1 MNEQKTTLTADR
13 VQAEYEKGVQY
24 NTGLGLY
31 ENVKQCEN
39 FVEGKQ
45 WEGLKSKNLRPITM
59 NVLDPIV
66 HYKVAQIVSNDV
78 DQEVEPFLPDEQAEY
93 AAKILEQSIDRVV
106 ERTKLKSK
114 HHLVLRDACVDGDA
128 ALYFYFDASKS
139 SGLGGVQGEICAE
152 QVMNTNILFGNPSNS
167 NVQEQPYLIIV
178 RRRPVTEI
186 RKDAKRL
193 GCKEWETIEGESDGL
208 YKGDDEQNNSDSLGN
223 ELVRFWKSED
233 GRVHYC
239 RSCGRVMIEQDV
251 ATEMSLYPV
260 AYLSWK
266 PRKNCYHGVM
276 EIKPLINTQIEIN
289 KQWTALALM
298 LRNNAMPKLIYN
310 RNKFPKGW
318 DPDAV
323 SIGVTGDV
331 KDALTGVAGS
341 MPIPTEATGITS
353 TMTDAL
359 KSVAGANDAALGNV
373 KNPENSSAIV
383 AVQTANAAPL
393 ALTKIAYYQFVED
406 YERVLIDMMHAYYG
420 MRQVKITDEVT
431 DETGETQEQTL
442 VEMYDFSS
450 LPVEALDLNI
460 HIGEASYWSRILQV
474 STLNNLQTA
483 GVMPNAAEFLSR
495 MPEGSVKDQ
504 EGLVEAAKRVQQ
516 QASMQ
521 QALQQGGL
529 MNG

>member
-1 MNEQKTTLTADR
+1 MNEQKITLTADR
-13 VQAEYEKGVQY
+13 IQAEYEKGVQY
-24 NTGLGLY
+24 NTGIGLY

-78 DQEVEPFLPDEQAEY
+78 DQEVEPFLPDEQAEF

-106 ERTKLKSK
+106 ERTKIKSM
-114 HHLVLRDACVDGDA
+114 HHMVLRDACVDGDA
-128 ALYFYFDASKS
+128 ALYFYFDASKP

-178 RRRPVTEI
+178 RRRPVSEI

-239 RSCGRVMIEQDV
+239 RSCGRVLIEQDV
-251 ATEMSLYPV
+251 ATEMTLYPV
-260 AYLSWK
+260 AYMSWK

-298 LRNNAMPKLIYN
+298 LRNNAMPKLVYN

-318 DPDAV
+318 DPDAT

-373 KNPENSSAIV
+373 KNPENSRKSRSRSLRLLKRS
-383 AVQTANAAPL
+383 QTIRRKSRREKRTFSPVTGIRNCPPVTERMKGIRRRRKTVYRTPPGRKSLKMAAPL
-393 ALTKIAYYQFVED
+393 C
-406 YERVLIDMMHAYYG
+406 R
-420 MRQVKITDEVT
+420 MRCR
-431 DETGETQEQTL
+431 
-442 VEMYDFSS
+442 FRRSFFWRS
-450 LPVEALDLNI
+450 PPLPWNRTAGRRNMTPSV
-460 HIGEASYWSRILQV
+460 RP
-474 STLNNLQTA
+474 STL
-483 GVMPNAAEFLSR
+483 R
-495 MPEGSVKDQ
+495 
-504 EGLVEAAKRVQQ
+504 KRITKTPTKGCTP
-516 QASMQ
+516 
-521 QALQQGGL
+521 LH
-529 MNG
+529 